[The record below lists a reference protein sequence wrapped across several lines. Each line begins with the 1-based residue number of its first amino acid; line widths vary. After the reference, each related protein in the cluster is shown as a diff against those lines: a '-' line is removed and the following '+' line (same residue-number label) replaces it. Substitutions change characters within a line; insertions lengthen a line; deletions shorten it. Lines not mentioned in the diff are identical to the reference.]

1 MPLYRITTK
10 LRRVSN
16 GMIIEKG
23 MSVQMASLAPNIVT
37 NAQLSEQLNTLF
49 KNAYGVDLKKM
60 GALNSSHLH
69 VEKIG

>member
-16 GMIIEKG
+16 GMVIEKG
-23 MSVQMASLAPNIVT
+23 MSVQMSSLTYNILT
-37 NAQLSEQLNTLF
+37 NDRLSEQLNTIF
-49 KNAYGVDLKKM
+49 KNTYGVDLKKM
-60 GALNSSHLH
+60 GAFKPGFLE